1 MKKLIIIV
9 LILIVTFT
17 LSSCKKIKKLG
28 AISNFVVNDTLD
40 NGNNSKVRVILLYG
54 QSNATGCTNISY
66 LEEKDSKT
74 YDKVKNGID
83 NVYINFICENGNNSS
98 NNEFVLCSLGEGASK
113 NNFGPE
119 IGIGLSYQEKGLKC
133 FIIKYSWGGTILD
146 REWLDGKYSRGELYN
161 ACINFTKASL
171 DYLIN
176 KGYDYQIDGICWM
189 QGESDAAV
197 NLTRRYYKN
206 TKAFVNYLRND
217 LANYQETIDF
227 IDAGISDSKYWN
239 KYEKINEAK
248 EKFSNES
255 TNNYYFSTIDIGLH
269 YNEEPAESP
278 DLAHYDSESELLL
291 GRLFASYAIDK
302 NKDKYRTL
310 RRFFFLRQYLCFE
323 K

>member
-1 MKKLIIIV
+1 
-9 LILIVTFT
+9 
-17 LSSCKKIKKLG
+17 
-28 AISNFVVNDTLD
+28 
-40 NGNNSKVRVILLYG
+40 
-54 QSNATGCTNISY
+54 
-66 LEEKDSKT
+66 
-74 YDKVKNGID
+74 
-83 NVYINFICENGNNSS
+83 
-98 NNEFVLCSLGEGASK
+98 
-113 NNFGPE
+113 
-119 IGIGLSYQEKGLKC
+119 
-133 FIIKYSWGGTILD
+133 
-146 REWLDGKYSRGELYN
+146 
-161 ACINFTKASL
+161 
-171 DYLIN
+171 
-176 KGYDYQIDGICWM
+176 M

-302 NKDKYRTL
+302 NKDK
-310 RRFFFLRQYLCFE
+310 
-323 K
+323 